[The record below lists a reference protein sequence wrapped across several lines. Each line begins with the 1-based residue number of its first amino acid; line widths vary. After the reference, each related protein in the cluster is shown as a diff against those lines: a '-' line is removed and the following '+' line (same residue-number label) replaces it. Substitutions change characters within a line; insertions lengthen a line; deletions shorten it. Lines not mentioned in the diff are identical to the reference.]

1 MESHKRILGILY
13 LVWGLLTLLLV
24 FGINV
29 FISFMMF
36 HTNTRELD
44 LPEMMMVEGIVRVI
58 MGFVLLVISLPSII
72 GGIGMLYDKKWAFT
86 IILIVGI
93 FSLMS
98 FPMGTAIGVYTLW
111 AYFKDQEIQKGR
123 GKEETFEKR
132 SN

>member
-111 AYFKDQEIQKGR
+111 AYLKDQEIQKGR
-123 GKEETFEKR
+123 GKEETFENR

>member
-24 FGINV
+24 FGINI

-36 HTNTRELD
+36 HTHTREMD
-44 LPEMMMVEGIVRVI
+44 LPEMMMVEGIVRVV

-72 GGIGMLYDKKWAFT
+72 GGVGMLYNKRWAFT
-86 IILIVGI
+86 IVLIVGI

-111 AYFKDQEIQKGR
+111 AYFKDQEIRKNG
-123 GKEETFEKR
+123 GEEETFEKR